1 MQEVNV
7 ATDKTVNE
15 LKEKIQSLEKELDN
29 ANELLSSF
37 KRKG

>member
-1 MQEVNV
+1 MQEINI

-29 ANELLSSF
+29 ANELLSNS
-37 KRKG
+37 KLRG